1 MKWCITCRTARRCEC
16 PGARERL
23 AYAAQDKW
31 LNLFGRDLSSEFE
44 LDAFTLKMTTAC
56 GF

>member
-1 MKWCITCRTARRCEC
+1 M
-16 PGARERL
+16 